1 MTEISD
7 AAVAILTI
15 VGSVVGSMMLIKSS
29 LKESIDHIVKA
40 VDRLEVDQRELSCL
54 IDRNQREANAR
65 FEAEQREINAR
76 FEAERRETSKHFDKT
91 NSRLDQ
97 LYSMFIDLLKEGRK
111 S

>member
-15 VGSVVGSMMLIKSS
+15 VGSVVGSMMMIKSS

-40 VDRLEVDQRELSCL
+40 VDRLEVDQREMSCL

-65 FEAEQREINAR
+65 FEAE
-76 FEAERRETSKHFDKT
+76 RRETNERIDQAIAQSESNRRET
-91 NSRLDQ
+91 TARLDQ
-97 LYSMFIDLLKEGRK
+97 LYSMFVDLLKEGRK
-111 S
+111 